1 MCDILEQKFY
11 VTVLAYLQSVE
22 QFDQYTHPFWTLHL
36 SIIRDCVYIRFH
48 HQNNTNWF
56 RHWGSPGFS
65 RGRWL
70 RLHITISYVTMEF

>member
-36 SIIRDCVYIRFH
+36 SII
-48 HQNNTNWF
+48 
-56 RHWGSPGFS
+56 
-65 RGRWL
+65 
-70 RLHITISYVTMEF
+70 